1 MKKHPIEREHKIRII
16 AGRHRGRR
24 IVVPDLEGLR
34 PSPDRVRETV
44 FNWLQFDLPGA
55 NVLDAFAGS
64 GAMGLES
71 LSRGAASVLFTDTSA
86 IACEQLRTLLRDWH
100 EPHAHVRQCDA
111 MQLSESTTRYDI
123 IFLDPPFAA
132 NLHQQAINKFCT
144 SRWLKPG
151 GVIYLEQS
159 TDLPLPTLP
168 EGYDWHKQS
177 YAGRLIFGL
186 ITAETP

>member
-1 MKKHPIEREHKIRII
+1 MKKHSTEREHKIRII

-24 IVVPDLEGLR
+24 IVVPDLDGLR

-55 NVLDAFAGS
+55 SVLDAFAGS

-71 LSRGAASVLFTDTSA
+71 LSRGAASVLFTDASA
-86 IACEQLRTLLRDWH
+86 IACERLRILLREWR
-100 EPHAHVRQCDA
+100 EPHAHVRQCDV

-132 NLHQQAINKFCT
+132 HLHQQAVNKFCT
-144 SRWLKPG
+144 SRWLKPT
-151 GVIYLEQS
+151 GVIYIEQS
-159 TDLPLPTLP
+159 ADLPLPTLP
-168 EGYDWHKQS
+168 QGYSWRRQS
-177 YAGRLIFGL
+177 HAGRLVFGL
-186 ITAETP
+186 ITAETL

>member
-71 LSRGAASVLFTDTSA
+71 LSRGAASVLFIGTSA
-86 IACEQLRTLLRDWH
+86 IACEQLRTLL
-100 EPHAHVRQCDA
+100 
-111 MQLSESTTRYDI
+111 
-123 IFLDPPFAA
+123 
-132 NLHQQAINKFCT
+132 
-144 SRWLKPG
+144 
-151 GVIYLEQS
+151 
-159 TDLPLPTLP
+159 
-168 EGYDWHKQS
+168 
-177 YAGRLIFGL
+177 
-186 ITAETP
+186 